1 MSFYCSASYVYK
13 TYIIDIYPYMLILT
27 DRLCSLERC
36 PLTASMRKYLMCTWY
51 SCRSSPDVALEFWI
65 VNMAWSSSVT
75 VPM

>member
-51 SCRSSPDVALEFWI
+51 SCRSSPDVAL
-65 VNMAWSSSVT
+65 
-75 VPM
+75 